1 MQEKIKY
8 LEKRDRK
15 GGPIWVCNPS
25 DYARE
30 HVGATYEQFQ
40 SRAEAVDHCKMI
52 ARAVEEFERTREK
65 QLKLDRETVDALF
78 HFYTQHKAFKH
89 KAENTKRT
97 YRFLYKTVAH
107 LRIGGSNAPF
117 GQVLARSVDAA
128 MADKVYDA
136 VRETYSVHRANGVCK
151 ILRRIWFTGRRG
163 FLAPNAV
170 NPFAQMGLTE
180 TPPRVVLW
188 EPEQVSEFISQ
199 ADKQGLNSIGTLALL
214 CYDLCQRPGDMRKV
228 TWSQY
233 VGGVFTF
240 IQEKTKAEIQIEVSP
255 RLKQRLSGLTRGSD
269 DDPIVMCETTG
280 KAYDNRLYSKYAFR
294 IRQAAGLPEQ
304 LQLRDLRRTGATE
317 LAEAGCTED
326 ELRSVTGHMSRNVLN
341 VYVRPTKKLAE
352 SAMSKRFG

>member
-1 MQEKIKY
+1 MHEKIKY

-15 GGPIWVCNPS
+15 DGPIWVCNPS
-25 DYARE
+25 EYARE
-30 HVGATYEQFQ
+30 HVQATYEQFT
-40 SRAEAVDHCKMI
+40 SRAEAVDHCRMI
-52 ARAVEEFERTREK
+52 MRAVEEFERTREK

-89 KAENTKRT
+89 KSDNTKRT

-107 LRIGGSNAPF
+107 LRIGNSNAPF
-117 GQVLARSVDAA
+117 GQVLARSVDAE
-128 MADKVYDA
+128 MADKVYDT
-136 VRETYSVHRANGVCK
+136 VRENYSIHRANGVCK

-163 FLAPNAV
+163 FLSPNAV

-188 EPEQVSEFISQ
+188 EPEQVSDFISK
-199 ADKQGLNSIGTLALL
+199 ADEQGLHSIGTLAML

-228 TWSQY
+228 TWNQY
-233 VGGVFTF
+233 SGGIFTF
-240 IQEKTKAEIQIEVSP
+240 IQEKTKAEIQIQVNQ
-255 RLKQRLSGLTRGSD
+255 RLKDRIAMHKRTSP
-269 DDPIVMCETTG
+269 DDPIILCETTG
-280 KAYDNRLYSKYAFR
+280 NGYDNRLYSKYAAKV
-294 IRQAAGLPEQ
+294 RQAAGLPEN

-326 ELRSVTGHMSRNVLN
+326 ELRSITGHMSRNVLN